1 MNPKNVNQFKLASG
15 DEIICEVVEWD
26 SEENEGL
33 IVVRNIFSIH
43 TVETKM
49 TRMHALRPYMCFQ
62 MGSES
67 FQTLSLDHITVQA
80 LPSLEMLKQYQ
91 SAVSQE
97 ETDTDKINRKIDD
110 YINQMREAISSE
122 EDLEIDENII
132 KFPNKDKL
140 H

>member
-15 DEIICEVVEWD
+15 DEIICEVIEWD
-26 SEENEGL
+26 SEENESL

-43 TVETKM
+43 TVETQM
-49 TRMHALRPYMCFQ
+49 ARMHALRPYMCFQ
-62 MGSES
+62 IGSGS
-67 FQTLSLDHITVQA
+67 FQTLSLDHIIVQA

-97 ETDTDKINRKIDD
+97 ETDTDEINKKIDD

>member
-1 MNPKNVNQFKLASG
+1 MNPKNVNQFKLISG

-33 IVVRNIFSIH
+33 IVVRNMFLIH
-43 TVETKM
+43 TVETQM

-62 MGSES
+62 IGSES

-97 ETDTDKINRKIDD
+97 ETDTDEINKKIDD
-110 YINQMREAISSE
+110 YIDQMREALGSE

>member
-33 IVVRNIFSIH
+33 IVVRNMFSIH
-43 TVETKM
+43 TVETQM

-97 ETDTDKINRKIDD
+97 ETDTDEINRKIDD
-110 YINQMREAISSE
+110 YIDQMREAIGSE

>member
-33 IVVRNIFSIH
+33 IVVRNMFSIH
-43 TVETKM
+43 TIETQM

-97 ETDTDKINRKIDD
+97 ETDTDEINKKIDD
-110 YINQMREAISSE
+110 YINQMREAIGSE

>member
-33 IVVRNIFSIH
+33 IVVRNMFLIH
-43 TVETKM
+43 TVETPM
-49 TRMHALRPYMCFQ
+49 TRVHALRPYMCFQ
-62 MGSES
+62 IGSES
-67 FQTLSLDHITVQA
+67 FQTLNLDHITVQA

-91 SAVSQE
+91 SAVSQG
-97 ETDTDKINRKIDD
+97 ETDTDEINRKIDD
-110 YINQMREAISSE
+110 YIDQMQEALGSK

>member
-1 MNPKNVNQFKLASG
+1 MNSKNVNQFKLASG

-26 SEENEGL
+26 SEEAEGL
-33 IVVRNIFSIH
+33 LVVRNMFLIH
-43 TVETKM
+43 TVETQM

-62 MGSES
+62 LGSES

-91 SAVSQE
+91 TAVSQE
-97 ETDTDKINRKIDD
+97 VTDTDEINKKIDD
-110 YINQMREAISSE
+110 YIEQMREAISSE

>member
-33 IVVRNIFSIH
+33 IVVRNMFSIH
-43 TVETKM
+43 TVETQM

-97 ETDTDKINRKIDD
+97 ETDTDEINKKIDD